1 MKYRGLHIVRLMA
14 ACVMATVS
22 VGVSGQDDFT
32 RRYHEFRTQ
41 ARGAYRSFMEQCH
54 EDYAEALRQAW
65 QAYEV
70 RPEIRRPKDPV
81 VVPPRPYEKKDG
93 GGDAPSPVRI
103 VADET
108 VTPPDPAPV
117 VLPVEPVREDDR
129 ATDLLDFDFFGT
141 TLSVRMPGASVLES
155 LDCTPVNV
163 ADRWT
168 AVNGQLAN
176 TVRDCLELRARYG
189 LCDWAYLLMLDKLSR
204 AYCGG
209 SGNGA
214 VMMLASLFCQSGYSM
229 RLASAADR
237 IYMLYGCRHT
247 IYDKS
252 YFKVDGLNFYPY
264 DCTEPRLRIS
274 GAAFYGETPLSLVIS
289 RPQRI
294 GGSMSDVRR
303 IRSAAYA
310 DMALSV
316 QVNTGLIEFFD
327 TYPSSEFGGD
337 CMTRWAM
344 YADTPVDPDL
354 KDSVY
359 AQLRPALKGLDGHAA
374 VSKLL
379 DLVQTGFEYEF
390 DDKVWGRD
398 RAFFAEETLYYP
410 YCDCE
415 DRSILFSRLVRD
427 LVGLD
432 VGLVYYPGHL
442 AAAVRF
448 GEDVAGDGVIISGE
462 RYVICDPTY
471 IGAPVG
477 MSMPDLDTSSVRTIR
492 LKR

>member
-1 MKYRGLHIVRLMA
+1 MKYHGLTLARLMM
-14 ACVMATVS
+14 ACVMAVVS

-32 RRYHEFRTQ
+32 RRYHEFRAQ
-41 ARGAYRSFMEQCH
+41 AREVYRSFMEQCH

-65 QAYEV
+65 QSYEA

-81 VVPPRPYEKKDG
+81 VVPPRPYEKQN
-93 GGDAPSPVRI
+93 GDESPLPIRI

-108 VTPPDPAPV
+108 VPLPAPSPV

-129 ATDLLDFDFFGT
+129 AIATFGFDFFGM
-141 TLSVRMPGASVLES
+141 TLSVRMPEARAMES
-155 LDCTPVNV
+155 FDCTPGNV
-163 ADRWT
+163 ADRWIV
-168 AVNGQLAN
+168 VNGQLAN
-176 TVRDCLELRARYG
+176 TVRDCLELRVRYG
-189 LCDWAYLLMLDKLSR
+189 LCDWAYLLMLDRLSR

-209 SGNGA
+209 SGNAA
-214 VMMLASLFCQSGYSM
+214 VLLMSSLFCQSGYSM
-229 RLASAADR
+229 RLASSGDR

-252 YFKVDGLNFYPY
+252 YFNVGGLSFYPY
-264 DCTEPRLRIS
+264 DCDEPRLQIS
-274 GAAFYGETPLSLVIS
+274 GAAFYGENPLSLIIS
-289 RPQRI
+289 RPQHI
-294 GGSMSDVRR
+294 GGRLSEERR
-303 IRSAAYA
+303 IHSVAYP
-310 DMALSV
+310 DMDLSV

-344 YADTPVDPDL
+344 YAETPVDSDL
-354 KDSVY
+354 AQTLY
-359 AQLRPALKGLDGHAA
+359 AQIRPTLEGLGEHAA

-390 DDKVWGRD
+390 DDKVWGHD

-442 AAAVRF
+442 ATAVRF
-448 GEDVAGDGVIISGE
+448 REDIAGDRVLISGE
-462 RYVICDPTY
+462 PYVICDPTY

-492 LKR
+492 LKH